1 MPNGVTETN
10 SSTFGFIERPFLRAP
25 GDSGA
30 PFEFQ
35 QPFLRRS
42 RALLITAPL
51 GQRASRVC
59 WKENRGTVTERS

>member
-1 MPNGVTETN
+1 VQPPESGRVVAV
-10 SSTFGFIERPFLRAP
+10 SQI
-25 GDSGA
+25 GA